1 MESHKTSMRFSKK
14 LYPLTICNYILPL
27 LLTLILSKES
37 GAQHIDTIIKKDVYT
52 SYYSYAMKSPLYV
65 MYYLYQGGGDCS
77 RKKLT
82 FKSEYKS
89 AVNKDYIKSGYDR
102 GHLVNA
108 EDFAFDCEKEKC
120 TFSYYNCMAQHP
132 TLNRGSW
139 KSWETTIRKESQFNI
154 LKIYTGAIYGIS
166 TIGNGVRVPEHCW
179 KVVYNTKTKLITHI
193 LLFKNDET
201 EAVQRVTLSQL
212 KNLLHYPIEFN
223 AE

>member
-1 MESHKTSMRFSKK
+1 MRFTKK
-14 LYPLTICNYILPL
+14 IYSSPIYKCTLLW
-27 LLTLILSKES
+27 LLTLMVCQQSN
-37 GAQHIDTIIKKDVYT
+37 AQKIDTIITKEVYK
-52 SYYSYAMKSPLYV
+52 SYYSYTMKSPLYV

-82 FKSEYKS
+82 FRSEYKS
-89 AVNKDYIKSGYDR
+89 AVNKDYVRSGYDR

-108 EDFAFDCEKEKC
+108 EDFAFDCDKERC

-132 TLNRGSW
+132 KLNRGSW
-139 KSWETTIRKESQFNI
+139 KSWEAKIRDESQLNI
-154 LKIYTGAIYGIS
+154 LKIYTGAIYGNN
-166 TIGNGVRVPEHCW
+166 TIGDGVRVPEYCW

-212 KNLLHYPIEFN
+212 KNLLHYPIDFN

>member
-1 MESHKTSMRFSKK
+1 MRFSKK
-14 LYPLTICNYILPL
+14 IYSSQISKSILVL
-27 LLTLILSKES
+27 LLSFILFKQSN
-37 GAQHIDTIIKKDVYT
+37 AQKIDTIINKEVYK

-89 AVNKDYIKSGYDR
+89 AVNKDYVKSGYDR

-108 EDFAFDCEKEKC
+108 EDFAFDCDKEKC

-132 TLNRGSW
+132 KLNRGSW
-139 KSWETTIRKESQFNI
+139 KTWEAKIRNESQLNI
-154 LKIYTGAIYGIS
+154 LKIYTGAIYGSNI
-166 TIGNGVRVPEHCW
+166 IGDGVRVPEYCW

-212 KNLLHYPIEFN
+212 KNLLQYPIEFN